1 MRLEGREEP
10 FHSRAAS
17 AWLSKRL
24 CASVFQCGEGR
35 RQHGSQQIMP
45 YPSCSISAIAG
56 PRALIDFI
64 REASVRVRA
73 RAHSA

>member
-1 MRLEGREEP
+1 MRFEGREEP

-35 RQHGSQQIMP
+35 RQDGSQQIMP

-56 PRALIDFI
+56 PKALIDLV
-64 REASVRVRA
+64 REASVRAIA